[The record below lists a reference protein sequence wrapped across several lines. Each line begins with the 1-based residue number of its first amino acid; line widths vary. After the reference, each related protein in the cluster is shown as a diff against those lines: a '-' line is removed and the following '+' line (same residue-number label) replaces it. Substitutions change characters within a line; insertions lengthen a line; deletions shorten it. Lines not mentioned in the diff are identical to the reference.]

1 MPVANNRLLTDDT
14 GLALVNAIERI
25 APLQIAPLV
34 VSIPTGQWSGSG
46 NDYYI
51 SVSASNVTANSI
63 LVPNYD
69 NESAA
74 YLKGPVWCVPAAGSF
89 TIHTSVV
96 PSGTVNI
103 MVQFPGTMGEAN
115 YQVLADVY
123 SKSQAVAKTDIVNN
137 LTSTL
142 TDKPLSAAQ
151 GKGLNDKIYLLEN
164 APQIANGTDLNTV
177 DTEGRWWASGGNGC
191 TNAPPINAFGLLVF
205 RSATGY
211 IRQVAIEGD
220 GDRIFVR
227 RKNKNNNAF
236 GNWEELV
243 LKSDISKLPLFE
255 KNGVIAANGGTVTV
269 SNENADAIFIVA
281 IGGWNYSQLFTVM
294 TTNGGAPKKA
304 LLASYTQ
311 GSTDFPI
318 TASGSWGFII
328 TNNTSYAQT
337 YSIYKIRK
345 NF

>member
-14 GLALVNAIERI
+14 GLALVDAIERI

-69 NESAA
+69 KESAA

-89 TIHTSVV
+89 TIHTNIV

-123 SKSQAVAKTDIVNN
+123 SKSQTYSKTEAVAKADIVNN
-137 LTSTL
+137 LISTA

-151 GKGLNDKIYLLEN
+151 GKALNDKLIPTQITLTNLHSSISNFSHVLAYKIGDYVDINGYFITNTEISNNTTLFNSPYKPLWLHIGYIDQSGSVGAFYPIYCS
-164 APQIANGTDLNTV
+164 D
-177 DTEGRWWASGGNGC
+177 ASGNVV
-191 TNAPPINAFGLLVF
+191 TNCGSLPAGSYDIN
-205 RSATGY
+205 
-211 IRQVAIEGD
+211 IH
-220 GDRIFVR
+220 
-227 RKNKNNNAF
+227 
-236 GNWEELV
+236 
-243 LKSDISKLPLFE
+243 
-255 KNGVIAANGGTVTV
+255 
-269 SNENADAIFIVA
+269 FIC
-281 IGGWNYSQLFTVM
+281 
-294 TTNGGAPKKA
+294 K
-304 LLASYTQ
+304 
-311 GSTDFPI
+311 
-318 TASGSWGFII
+318 
-328 TNNTSYAQT
+328 
-337 YSIYKIRK
+337 
-345 NF
+345 

>member
-69 NESAA
+69 SESAA

-123 SKSQAVAKTDIVNN
+123 SKSQAVAKADIVND
-137 LTSTL
+137 LTSTA
-142 TDKPLSAAQ
+142 TDKPLSANM
-151 GKGLNDKIYLLEN
+151 GKALNDKIT
-164 APQIANGTDLNTV
+164 IHDLGIFSTKS
-177 DTEGRWWASGGNGC
+177 DFE
-191 TNAPPINAFGLLVF
+191 
-205 RSATGY
+205 SAILT
-211 IRQVAIEGD
+211 AITTGD
-220 GDRIFVR
+220 GLKYGYVHFLIVLNDGFGNVQPGRFTGIVMRAADGRYQCNMQSTWQNMVFGIY
-227 RKNKNNNAF
+227 NNNAW
-236 GNWEELV
+236 NWEEAALNSKMLAFTDV
-243 LKSDISKLPLFE
+243 SIGDITIPSSGYYNISQFKPTQSGKSLLFIQV
-255 KNGVIAANGGTVTV
+255 K
-269 SNENADAIFIVA
+269 
-281 IGGWNYSQLFTVM
+281 
-294 TTNGGAPKKA
+294 
-304 LLASYTQ
+304 
-311 GSTDFPI
+311 
-318 TASGSWGFII
+318 
-328 TNNTSYAQT
+328 T
-337 YSIYKIRK
+337 YSAGKGALSIDTYGDYISGNEGTYTNVQLRY
-345 NF
+345 FFV